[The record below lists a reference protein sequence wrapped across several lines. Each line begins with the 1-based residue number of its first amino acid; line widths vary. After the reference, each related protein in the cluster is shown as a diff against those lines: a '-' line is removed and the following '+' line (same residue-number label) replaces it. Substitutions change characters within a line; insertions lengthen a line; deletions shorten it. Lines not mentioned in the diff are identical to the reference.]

1 MLFFYLEP
9 SGSVLFISVLFF
21 LFLQSTDRV
30 LFPIANNAIVVF
42 SKSYCP
48 YCTKAKN
55 VLAKLDVNVFIIE
68 LDNEETGAAIQAYL
82 ETLTGQ
88 RTVPNIF
95 ISQKHIGGCDD
106 LLKLEKSGQLST
118 LVAKI

>member
-1 MLFFYLEP
+1 M
-9 SGSVLFISVLFF
+9 G
-21 LFLQSTDRV
+21 QSTSTLSPEMAAAIKTQVDDI
-30 LFPIANNAIVVF
+30 IANNAVVVF

-55 VLAKLDVNVFIIE
+55 LLRSLDIAFYVME
-68 LDNEETGAAIQAYL
+68 LDNVENGAAIQAYL
-82 ETLTGQ
+82 LELTGQ

-106 LLKLEKSGQLST
+106 LHKLEKNGQLKA
-118 LVAKI
+118 LIAKI

>member
-1 MLFFYLEP
+1 M
-9 SGSVLFISVLFF
+9 
-21 LFLQSTDRV
+21 
-30 LFPIANNAIVVF
+30 F

-55 VLAKLDVNVFIIE
+55 LLVKLGAKAFILE
-68 LDNEETGAAIQAYL
+68 LDNIEDGADIQAYL
-82 ETLTGQ
+82 QTLTGQ

-106 LLKLEKSGQLST
+106 LFKLEKGGELKT
-118 LVAKI
+118 LLAKI